1 MAANRQEGPDT
12 MAKAKKMWVFS
23 PPKTPAPKVPANVK
37 AEIETRANE
46 LVTQLKRKRI
56 HPPPAADEFQI
67 NYLTDIYTKW
77 YRHYFYVCAK
87 YCVPGPNALVP
98 FFEVKLARL
107 EYIEPNCFNLSFMR
121 YTGEW
126 VLLHSNLTLDDCLTS
141 IAEEPYFE

>member
-12 MAKAKKMWVFS
+12 MAKAPKMWIYS
-23 PPKTPAPKVPANVK
+23 PPKKPAPKVPPNVK
-37 AEIETRANE
+37 ADIEKRAAE
-46 LVTQLKRKRI
+46 LVTQLKLTRVQA
-56 HPPPAADEFQI
+56 PPAADAFQH
-67 NYLTDIYTKW
+67 NYLADIYTKW

-98 FFEVKLARL
+98 FFEAKLARL
-107 EYIEPNCFNLSFMR
+107 EYIEPNCFDLSFMR

>member
-1 MAANRQEGPDT
+1 

-46 LVTQLKRKRI
+46 LVTQLKLTRI
-56 HPPPAADEFQI
+56 RPPPAADAFQH
-67 NYLTDIYTKW
+67 NYLADIYTKW

-98 FFEVKLARL
+98 FFEAKLARL
-107 EYIEPNCFNLSFMR
+107 EYIEPNRFNLSFMR

-141 IAEEPYFE
+141 IQEESYFE

>member
-1 MAANRQEGPDT
+1 
-12 MAKAKKMWVFS
+12 MAKARKMWVFS
-23 PPKTPAPKVPANVK
+23 PPKKPAPKMPPNVK
-37 AEIETRANE
+37 DEVETKASE
-46 LVTQLKRKRI
+46 LVTQLKLTRI
-56 HPPPAADEFQI
+56 QAPPAADALQH
-67 NYLTDIYTKW
+67 NYVTDIYTKW

-107 EYIEPNCFNLSFMR
+107 EYMEPNSFDLSFMR

-141 IAEEPYFE
+141 IREESCFE